1 MINFIEFDEKTK
13 VLKSIN
19 LDEFSIEDLE
29 EYIVNLTNEIRRS
42 ENEIIKRKTTKEA
55 AQKFFK

>member
-1 MINFIEFDEKTK
+1 MEFDEKTK

>member
-1 MINFIEFDEKTK
+1 MIIFIEFDEKTK

-19 LDEFSIEDLE
+19 LDDFSIEDLE
-29 EYIVNLTNEIRRS
+29 EYIDNLLNETNRAKAEIKKKL
-42 ENEIIKRKTTKEA
+42 ITKEE